1 LHLPQYDLAELLVF
15 TLDGDISAAQL
26 EEYVELHRQALE
38 QACEQPIDRAQ
49 WREGFTLCL
58 HDLMVGRLS
67 LYVMAHTFRHYK
79 FMERVHRTARRL
91 VDLERPRLYRSL

>member
-1 LHLPQYDLAELLVF
+1 MAEV
-15 TLDGDISAAQL
+15 GAAQL
-26 EEYVELHRQALE
+26 EEYVELHRQALQ
-38 QACEQPIDRAQ
+38 QASGKTIDPRQ

-79 FMERVHRTARRL
+79 FMERVHRTARQL
-91 VDLERPRLYRSL
+91 IDLERPRLYQSLGVKP